1 MKKLKLLVLSSA
13 LIMGL
18 TACGG
23 GAGGSTDTT
32 TSDPTTTTTA
42 SSSTQPVTVDYATL
56 ANEAITNI
64 SARFDRWS
72 SAGIAVNQTLVK
84 ESKVTHNGKEYTFAI
99 TYTISDAAKSFLEVS
114 ADGATLIV
122 KVDTEQHA
130 LKEAVV
136 VHASIEGKEYASK
149 GFNVKILAT
158 RPVAISE
165 IYDCKKGDSVLTCG
179 YVTKILANGNIL
191 VADGESAITV
201 FTKKSWDAAVVGKLV
216 QIAGTLDIYNGLY
229 ELKPETITETTSS
242 TVAKP
247 VDLVLDGTFDASN
260 ARNQGRI
267 AKVEDAYLSKITA
280 AEKESTSQSS
290 LGEKYNQ
297 VEATIMVGSKAEG
310 YVPVSIHVEDR
321 KCSEGVFETW
331 GFDATAANKLGPNAP
346 QVGQGI
352 SVEGFIDWYKKGQL
366 SDVKLIAKG
375 EYKGDYN
382 PSETKP
388 APAAVKKT
396 VGEILKFGE
405 KTVTDQVFEVTGVLE
420 GLEDNNFGNGYLT
433 DPTTKETITIYGL
446 TGTADK
452 GISWDGAAFSFSNP
466 QDAKTSL
473 VGLTNGMEITMK
485 CLYLYFSGTKTPQI
499 QGNLL
504 SKKASTATYT
514 ATATSAN
521 DPEATITLSKTE
533 GIVYGE
539 EITVNAT
546 SSKAGYVVDTIKVT
560 NAQGAASIVQDNKFN
575 ATCVNTVEVTFRDG
589 TVAKTNMDV
598 TAVGLGIGSSY
609 GNGTEKIIDGVQWSF
624 DQCMS
629 QNGYIQMNKRDAPKP
644 NSSIWNTTA
653 LPKAIK
659 DVVVTYNSKTLEK
672 NRKGLVVT
680 TGTTMVTEKGSATL
694 SPTENALVYTYTS
707 ANKADTFVQFAHNG
721 SSGALYID
729 SIVINF
735 VD

>member
-23 GAGGSTDTT
+23 GTGGSTDTT
-32 TSDPTTTTTA
+32 TSDTTTTTTA
-42 SSSTQPVTVDYATL
+42 SSSTQPVTVDYVTL
-56 ANEAITNI
+56 ANEAITNV
-64 SARFDRWS
+64 
-72 SAGIAVNQTLVK
+72 SAGFDAWASTGITVDQTLVK
-84 ESKVTHNGKEYTFAI
+84 ETKVTHDGKEYTFAI
-99 TYTISDAAKSFLEVS
+99 TYTISDAAKAFLEVS
-114 ADGATLIV
+114 TDGKSLIV
-122 KVDTEQHA
+122 KRDTEQHM
-130 LKEAVV
+130 LKDAIV

-149 GFNVKILAT
+149 SFNVKIPAEA
-158 RPVAISE
+158 VISISK
-165 IYDCKKGDSVLTCG
+165 IYDCKKGDSVLTRG

-201 FTKKSWDAAVVGKLV
+201 FTKKKWEAGVVGKLV

-247 VDLVLDGTFDASN
+247 VDLVLDETFDASN
-260 ARNQGRI
+260 VRNQGRI
-267 AKVEDAYLSKITA
+267 AKAEDAYLSKITA
-280 AEKESTSQSS
+280 ARNTSQSTN
-290 LGEKYNQ
+290 EEYNQ
-297 VEATIMVGSKAEG
+297 VEATIMVGSKAKG
-310 YVPVSIHVEDR
+310 YAPVSIHIEDR
-321 KCSEGVFETW
+321 KCSKGVFETW

-433 DPTTKETITIYGL
+433 DPTTKKTIKIYGL

-473 VGLTNGMEITMK
+473 AGLTNGMEITMK
-485 CLYLYFSGTKTPQI
+485 CLYLYHTGTKTPEI

-514 ATATSAN
+514 ATATSAD
-521 DPEATITLSKTE
+521 DPEATITLSKME
-533 GIVYGE
+533 DIAYGE
-539 EITVNAT
+539 EITVSAT
-546 SSKAGYVVDTIKVT
+546 SSKAGYVVDTIKVID
-560 NAQGAASIVQDNKFN
+560 AQGNKTTVADGKFK
-575 ATCVNTVEVTFRDG
+575 ATCVNTVEVTFRDSNAVITSIRLDADVFGLPSRGYTKG
-589 TVAKTNMDV
+589 TFKTGTTEWTFTEFMRSDAGALQMRKGDKNVISNVYNV
-598 TAVGLGIGSSY
+598 TAL
-609 GNGTEKIIDGVQWSF
+609 E
-624 DQCMS
+624 
-629 QNGYIQMNKRDAPKP
+629 
-644 NSSIWNTTA
+644 
-653 LPKAIK
+653 KAIK
-659 DVVVTYNSKTLEK
+659 NVVITFDKNQPYSKNLLCLASGTESIATSTTVISSKDVKDN
-672 NRKGLVVT
+672 
-680 TGTTMVTEKGSATL
+680 
-694 SPTENALVYTYTS
+694 VYTYTPT
-707 ANKADTFVQFAHNG
+707 NNTDTFFNFSHHATTNG
-721 SSGALYID
+721 TAYVTSV
-729 SIVINF
+729 VINF

>member
-23 GAGGSTDTT
+23 GAGGSKDTT
-32 TSDPTTTTTA
+32 DSATSAP
-42 SSSTQPVTVDYATL
+42 TVDYATL

-64 SARFDRWS
+64 SAGFDRWS
-72 SAGIAVNQTLVK
+72 STGIAVNQTLVK
-84 ESKVTHNGKEYTFAI
+84 ESKVTHDGKEYTFAI

-122 KVDTEQHA
+122 KADKEQHA

-158 RPVAISE
+158 SILAISK
-165 IYDCKKGDSVLTCG
+165 IYDCKKGDSVVTRG
-179 YVTKILANGNIL
+179 YVTKILVSGNIL

-201 FTKKSWDAAVVGKLV
+201 YTNKKWDAAVVGKLV

-229 ELKPETITETTSS
+229 ELKPETITEVTSS
-242 TVAKP
+242 TVAQP
-247 VDLVLDGTFDASN
+247 VDLVLDGTFNASN
-260 ARNQGRI
+260 VRNQGRI
-267 AKVEDAYLSKITA
+267 AKTEDAYLSKITA
-280 AEKESTSQSS
+280 AKKTSTSS
-290 LGEKYNQ
+290 GEEYNQ
-297 VEATIMVGSKAEG
+297 VEATIMVGSKAQG
-310 YVPVSIHVEDR
+310 YVPVSIHIEDR
-321 KCSEGVFETW
+321 KCSKGVFETW

-504 SKKASTATYT
+504 SKKASTATYM
-514 ATATSAN
+514 ATATSAD
-521 DPEATITLSKTE
+521 DPEATITLSKTQ

-539 EITVNAT
+539 EITVSAT

-560 NAQGAASIVQDNKFN
+560 DAQGKKTTVADGKFK
-575 ATCVNTVEVTFRDG
+575 ATCVNTVEVTFRDSAAVVSNITITSDLFNATVDKYKNGNFKTG
-589 TVAKTNMDV
+589 TTDW
-598 TAVGLGIGSSY
+598 IF
-609 GNGTEKIIDGVQWSF
+609 TEFTKSDTGAMQLRTKKGKWS
-624 DQCMS
+624 
-629 QNGYIQMNKRDAPKP
+629 NLHI
-644 NSSIWNTTA
+644 TTA
-653 LPKAIK
+653 FDKAIK
-659 DVVVTYNSKTLEK
+659 NVVVTLEK
-672 NRKGLVVT
+672 SITKDLFCVESGATVIEETDNAVAFDKVVD
-680 TGTTMVTEKGSATL
+680 
-694 SPTENALVYTYTS
+694 NVYTYTP
-707 ANKADTFVQFAHNG
+707 ANATDKFFNLSHHSTTF
-721 SSGALYID
+721 GAVYIT

>member
-23 GAGGSTDTT
+23 GAGGSKDTT
-32 TSDPTTTTTA
+32 DSATSAPA
-42 SSSTQPVTVDYATL
+42 VDYATL

-64 SARFDRWS
+64 SAGFDRWS
-72 SAGIAVNQTLVK
+72 STGIAVNQTLVK
-84 ESKVTHNGKEYTFAI
+84 ESKVTHDGKEYTFAI

-122 KVDTEQHA
+122 KADKEQHA

-158 RPVAISE
+158 SILAISK
-165 IYDCKKGDSVLTCG
+165 IYDCKKGDSVVTRG
-179 YVTKILANGNIL
+179 YVTKILVSGNIL

-201 FTKKSWDAAVVGKLV
+201 YTNKKWDAAVVGKLV

-229 ELKPETITETTSS
+229 ELKPETITEVTSS
-242 TVAKP
+242 TVAQP
-247 VDLVLDGTFDASN
+247 VDLVLDGTFNASN
-260 ARNQGRI
+260 VRNQGRI
-267 AKVEDAYLSKITA
+267 AKTEDAYLSKITA
-280 AEKESTSQSS
+280 AKKTSTSS
-290 LGEKYNQ
+290 GEEYNQ
-297 VEATIMVGSKAEG
+297 VEATIMVGSKAQG
-310 YVPVSIHVEDR
+310 YVPVSIHIEDR
-321 KCSEGVFETW
+321 KCSKGVFETW

-504 SKKASTATYT
+504 SKKASTATYM
-514 ATATSAN
+514 ATATSAD
-521 DPEATITLSKTE
+521 DPEATITLSKTQ

-539 EITVNAT
+539 EITVSAT

-560 NAQGAASIVQDNKFN
+560 DAQGKKTTVADGKFK
-575 ATCVNTVEVTFRDG
+575 ATCVNTVEVTFRDSAAVVSNITITSDLFNA
-589 TVAKTNMDV
+589 TVNKYKN
-598 TAVGLGIGSSY
+598 
-609 GNGTEKIIDGVQWSF
+609 GNFK
-624 DQCMS
+624 
-629 QNGYIQMNKRDAPKP
+629 
-644 NSSIWNTTA
+644 
-653 LPKAIK
+653 
-659 DVVVTYNSKTLEK
+659 
-672 NRKGLVVT
+672 
-680 TGTTMVTEKGSATL
+680 TGTTDWIFTEFTKS
-694 SPTENALVYTYTS
+694 
-707 ANKADTFVQFAHNG
+707 DT
-721 SSGALYID
+721 GAMQLRKLR
-729 SIVINF
+729 STRRLRMLL
-735 VD
+735 